1 MEIEHALKERKEEN
15 LLITFKISQ
24 NLVLVP
30 VRFLGGGRGCGGADE
45 RAAPATA
52 DVIAAESHLEVCA
65 GAEAAGTFPG

>member
-30 VRFLGGGRGCGGADE
+30 VRFLGEGGAGVGGLLRADE
-45 RAAPATA
+45 RAAPAMA
-52 DVIAAESHLEVCA
+52 DVITSKSHLEVWT
-65 GAEAAGTFPG
+65 GE